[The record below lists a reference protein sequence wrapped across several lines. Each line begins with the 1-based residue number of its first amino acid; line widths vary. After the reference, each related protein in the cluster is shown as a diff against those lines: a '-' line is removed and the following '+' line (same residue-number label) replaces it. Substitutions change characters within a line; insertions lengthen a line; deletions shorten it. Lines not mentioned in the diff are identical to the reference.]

1 MSRWLVE
8 RKLSESADRL
18 RQLRA
23 ELTVVDEQLAF
34 LADAADDARLRAMVS
49 ETPMA
54 DKEHRE
60 AQKHADAMSRHRAL
74 LVAQTAELET
84 AQDELLGR
92 LFAEQAEARRPRL
105 GLPFASSCPST

>member
-1 MSRWLVE
+1 MSKWLVE
-8 RKLSESADRL
+8 RKLSEAAERL

-23 ELTVVDEQLAF
+23 ELAVVDEQLAF

-60 AQKHADAMSRHRAL
+60 AQKHADAMTRHRSQ
-74 LVAQTAELET
+74 LVSQIAELEK
-84 AQDELLGR
+84 AQDELLER
-92 LFAEQAEARRPRL
+92 LFAEI
-105 GLPFASSCPST
+105 